1 MRMDV
6 LIVDD
11 SRAMRTLLS
20 GQLEELGFRCDEAD
34 GGSCALEKLDG
45 CEHAPRAILVDWNMP
60 RMNGLELIGEIRA
73 RAALDAVPVVV
84 VTSET
89 GIEEMRAAVRAGAN
103 EYLIKPFSRE
113 ELSERLMLAGV
124 PPE

>member
-1 MRMDV
+1 MHMDV

-20 GQLEELGFRCDEAD
+20 GQLQELGFRCDEAD
-34 GGSCALEKLDG
+34 GGIRALEKLDASS
-45 CEHAPRAILVDWNMP
+45 HAPRVILVDWNMP
-60 RMNGLELIGEIRA
+60 CMNGLELIGEIRA
-73 RAALDAVPVVV
+73 RQALDAVPVVV

-103 EYLIKPFSRE
+103 EYLVKPFSGE
-113 ELSERLMLAGV
+113 ELSERLTLAGV